1 MFKSQFLYL
10 FNNFLFNTRAIRRGT
25 PPLYFILRR
34 IKFKFTLTT
43 YLLVGISQ
51 RKFIGLE
58 NYD

>member
-10 FNNFLFNTRAIRRGT
+10 LNPFLFNTRAIRRGT
-25 PPLYFILRR
+25 PPLYFFLRR
-34 IKFKFTLTT
+34 IKYKFTLTT

>member
-1 MFKSQFLYL
+1 MFKSKFLYL
-10 FNNFLFNTRAIRRGT
+10 LNPFLFNTKAIRRGT

-34 IKFKFTLTT
+34 IKYKFILTT